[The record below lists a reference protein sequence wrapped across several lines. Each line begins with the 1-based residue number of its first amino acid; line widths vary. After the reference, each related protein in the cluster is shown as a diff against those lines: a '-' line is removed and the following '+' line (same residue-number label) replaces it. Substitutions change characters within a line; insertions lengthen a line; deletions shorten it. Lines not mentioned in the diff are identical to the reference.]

1 MDSLGVLLV
10 VQPFRAAV
18 HTIGMFIFL
27 EDINPRLIYSAPS
40 VDKMT
45 YAILGLVHKMEGIE
59 HNQRVPALSREAKMK
74 KLLEQYSRG
83 LHSSIPAGNQPTYL
97 QNVLLTGTTGSLGSY
112 LLAAFRQHAQ
122 FQSRQNLLSQPI
134 AKFER

>member
-1 MDSLGVLLV
+1 MDSLGVLLIV
-10 VQPFRAAV
+10 PFRAAV
-18 HTIGMFIFL
+18 HAIGMFIFL

-45 YAILGLVHKMEGIE
+45 EAILGLVHKMEGIE
-59 HNQRVPALSREAKMK
+59 QNRRVPTLSREVKMK

-83 LHSSIPAGNQPTYL
+83 LLSSIPAGNQPTYL
-97 QNVLLTGTTGSLGSY
+97 QNVLLAGTTGPLGSY

-122 FQSRQNLLSQPI
+122 FQSRQNLLPQPI